1 MPLYTSI
8 THLDSSNDNHKAVF
22 EERQHGRATANNE
35 MFDRI
40 RLEKIKTQEQSI
52 HLCNGNMSHK
62 AIKEWKQT
70 ISVYLQGKCKH
81 ISCYV

>member
-1 MPLYTSI
+1 MPLYPSI

-62 AIKEWKQT
+62 AIKE
-70 ISVYLQGKCKH
+70 
-81 ISCYV
+81 